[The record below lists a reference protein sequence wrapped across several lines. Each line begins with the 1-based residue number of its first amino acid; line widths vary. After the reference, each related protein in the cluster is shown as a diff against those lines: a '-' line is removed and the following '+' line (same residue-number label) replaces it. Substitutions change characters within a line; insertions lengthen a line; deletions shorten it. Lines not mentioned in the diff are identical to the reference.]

1 MLSHA
6 LSLLE
11 IAIVKDSYE
20 CESLKV
26 RLGIGWVSV
35 GYRLGIGWVSFK
47 SRLRVFLTCEEWG

>member
-26 RLGIGWVSV
+26 RLGILQITSP
-35 GYRLGIGWVSFK
+35 GI
-47 SRLRVFLTCEEWG
+47 LDM